1 MRASRS
7 CSSASGCR
15 HAPPSPRCAAPCWDP
30 SPRRDER
37 TGPLHRASARRPEGR
52 PVSAAADAGAGWRY
66 GLLGA
71 PVAFA
76 SVPLYVHLPHHYA
89 QTLGW
94 PLAALGTLLL
104 ASRLADALIDPL
116 LGRWVDRLHA
126 RSPGR
131 VLAFGAGAAVV
142 MALTMWLLFFPPWPA
157 ALQWPG
163 AALTLLLACA
173 SASALAIAH
182 QGWGARLGG
191 DALQRGR
198 IVAWREGLGLAG
210 VLAASVTPELA
221 GYAASLALCALLLG
235 MGWWAWTAA
244 PRPQPVAAA
253 DAGDWR
259 RPWQQAAF
267 RRLLAVFALNGIAS
281 AIPATLVLFYIAD
294 RLQAAAP
301 WPGLLL
307 AAYFGAAAAAL
318 PLWLRAV
325 ARWGLARSWMAGMGL
340 SILAF
345 IGAAALD
352 AGDAPWFLA
361 VCLAAGAALGADL
374 ALPGAL
380 LSGVIGRAGDRG
392 RHDGA
397 YVGWWQVVTKL
408 NLALAAGA
416 VLPLLAALGYQPG
429 ERDPAAL
436 AWLAAVYALLP
447 CALKALA
454 ALLLWRLWAA
464 HPEDLA

>member
-1 MRASRS
+1 MS
-7 CSSASGCR
+7 
-15 HAPPSPRCAAPCWDP
+15 
-30 SPRRDER
+30 
-37 TGPLHRASARRPEGR
+37 T
-52 PVSAAADAGAGWRY
+52 AGWRY

-71 PVAFA
+71 PIAFA

-126 RSPGR
+126 RSPQR
-131 VLAFGAGAAVV
+131 VLAFGAGAALL
-142 MALTMWLLFFPPWPA
+142 MALSMWLLFFPPWPSA
-157 ALQWPG
+157 WQWPA
-163 AALTLLLACA
+163 AALTLLLACG

-210 VLAASVTPELA
+210 VLVASVLPQWL
-221 GYAASLALCALLLG
+221 GHGAALSVCAMLLVLG
-235 MGWWAWTAA
+235 WLAWTSA
-244 PRPQPVAAA
+244 PRPAAVQA
-253 DAGDWR
+253 GDSGDWR
-259 RPWQQAAF
+259 RPWRQAAF
-267 RRLLAVFALNGIAS
+267 QRLLAVFALNGLAS
-281 AIPATLVLFYIAD
+281 AIPATLVLFFIAD

-307 AAYFGAAAAAL
+307 AAYFGAAALAL
-318 PLWLRAV
+318 PAWLRAV
-325 ARWGLARSWMAGMGL
+325 GRWGLARVWLAGMAL
-340 SILAF
+340 AIVAF
-345 IGAAALD
+345 IGAAGLD

-392 RHDGA
+392 QHDGA

-429 ERDPAAL
+429 STEPEAL
-436 AWLAAVYALLP
+436 RWLSLVYALLP

-454 ALLLWRLWAA
+454 ALILWRQIAT

>member
-1 MRASRS
+1 MN
-7 CSSASGCR
+7 
-15 HAPPSPRCAAPCWDP
+15 
-30 SPRRDER
+30 
-37 TGPLHRASARRPEGR
+37 
-52 PVSAAADAGAGWRY
+52 AAADAGAGWRY

-126 RSPGR
+126 RSPSR
-131 VLAFGAGAAVV
+131 VLAFGAGAALV
-142 MALTMWLLFFPPWPA
+142 MALTLWLLFFPPWPS

-163 AALTLLLACA
+163 AALTLLLACG

-210 VLAASVTPELA
+210 VLAASVMPELA
-221 GYAASLALCALLLG
+221 GYGATLALCALLLAL
-235 MGWWAWTAA
+235 GWLAWTRA
-244 PRPQPVAAA
+244 PRPQEVAAA

-281 AIPATLVLFYIAD
+281 AIPATLVLFYIGD

-318 PLWLRAV
+318 PLWLRGV
-325 ARWGLARSWMAGMGL
+325 ARWAGVHLYSEAGDVLYATPELLSVHTVAGGPRTFRLPRSVEVVHDLYNDQPLARNTDSFEVT
-340 SILAF
+340 LAP
-345 IGAAALD
+345 ASTALFYTGS
-352 AGDAPWFLA
+352 A
-361 VCLAAGAALGADL
+361 
-374 ALPGAL
+374 
-380 LSGVIGRAGDRG
+380 
-392 RHDGA
+392 
-397 YVGWWQVVTKL
+397 
-408 NLALAAGA
+408 A
-416 VLPLLAALGYQPG
+416 VLKKL
-429 ERDPAAL
+429 
-436 AWLAAVYALLP
+436 
-447 CALKALA
+447 
-454 ALLLWRLWAA
+454 
-464 HPEDLA
+464 